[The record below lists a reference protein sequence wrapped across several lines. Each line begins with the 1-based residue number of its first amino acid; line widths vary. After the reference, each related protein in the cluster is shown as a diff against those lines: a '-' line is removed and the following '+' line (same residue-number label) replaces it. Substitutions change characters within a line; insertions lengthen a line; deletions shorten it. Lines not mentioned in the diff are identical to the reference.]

1 MNLFFDGPVGDLEAI
16 YETAPHPSGW
26 AALVCHPHPVYGGTM
41 RNRVVVRI
49 ARALLAAGANVLR
62 FNFRGVER
70 SRGAYDGGVGEQADA
85 AAALEF
91 LKSRNPGAPLC
102 VGGFSF
108 GSWVG
113 FKAGLSDAA
122 VCGFLG
128 VGVPINRFDFDFLAG
143 SAAPKWIIQG
153 GEDEFGDVAELERAM
168 SRWTAPTELTVIPD
182 ADHFFSDHIADLE
195 RRALVGAQW
204 IRSHLNYR

>member
-1 MNLFFDGPVGDLEAI
+1 
-16 YETAPHPSGW
+16 
-26 AALVCHPHPVYGGTM
+26 M

-122 VCGFLG
+122 VGGFLG
-128 VGVPINRFDFDFLAG
+128 VGVPINRFDFDFLTG

-153 GEDEFGDVAELERAM
+153 GADEFGDIAELERAM
-168 SRWTAPTELTVIPD
+168 SRWTAPKELTVIPD
-182 ADHFFSDHIADLE
+182 ADHFFSDHILDLE
-195 RRALVGAQW
+195 RRALVAAQW
-204 IRSHLNYR
+204 IRSHLDYR